1 MTAIAPLEN
10 SEATALQ
17 STKPTDESL
26 ASIESALPLLA
37 KYNLLPRL
45 QREFI
50 IDHAIASISCT
61 PEETEVAVQKFCQQQ
76 SISKDDQAAWL
87 NRHHLTP
94 GQFQELA
101 TRPLR
106 IEKFKRSQWGH
117 TLHSYFL
124 KRGRQLDSAIYSLIR
139 TKDAAV
145 AQELYFRLS
154 EGEHSFAE
162 LACEYS
168 QGPEARTRGIVGP
181 VEFGKLH
188 PALVRQL
195 ATSQPGQLLPPTRLE
210 EWYVVVRLETIVRAQ
225 LDAPMQQRLL
235 NELFED
241 WLTKQVAATQP
252 L

>member
-1 MTAIAPLEN
+1 MATIAP
-10 SEATALQ
+10 Q
-17 STKPTDESL
+17 PTVSPDESHAL
-26 ASIESALPLLA
+26 IESALPLLA

-50 IDHAIASISCT
+50 LDGAIASISCT
-61 PEETEVAVQKFCQQQ
+61 PEETEVAMQKFCQQQ
-76 SISKDDQAAWL
+76 SISQDDLTAWL
-87 NRHHLTP
+87 ERHHLTP
-94 GQFQELA
+94 EQFQELA

-145 AQELYFRLS
+145 AQELYFRLL
-154 EGEHSFAE
+154 EGEQSFAE
-162 LACEYS
+162 LAREYS
-168 QGPEARTRGIVGP
+168 QGPEARTGGIVGP
-181 VEFGKLH
+181 VEMGKLH
-188 PALVRQL
+188 PALVRHL
-195 ATSQPGQLLPPTRLE
+195 GTSQPGQLLPPTRLE
-210 EWYVVVRLETIVRAQ
+210 EWFVVVRLETIVRAQ

-241 WLTKQVAATQP
+241 WLTKQAAATRP